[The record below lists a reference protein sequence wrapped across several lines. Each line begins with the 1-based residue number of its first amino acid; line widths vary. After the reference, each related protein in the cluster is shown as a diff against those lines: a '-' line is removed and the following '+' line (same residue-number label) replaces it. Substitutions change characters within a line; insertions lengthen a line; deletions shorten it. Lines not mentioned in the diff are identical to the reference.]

1 MSNIKGKKYEVIN
14 AWRGHGVFDDLFE
27 LGDIVVALENNSF
40 APLVIY
46 EKYYSDELADSI
58 MKDFYEGTLDDKY
71 WEMIDTMRLSQLR
84 ELDD

>member
-14 AWRGHGVFDDLFE
+14 AWRGHGDFDDLFE
-27 LGDIVVALENNSF
+27 NGDIVVALENNSF

-58 MKDFYEGTLDDKY
+58 MKDFYRGSLDDKY

>member
-14 AWRGHGVFDDLFE
+14 AWRKNGDFDDLFE
-27 LGDIVVALENNSF
+27 NGDIVVALEDNPF

-46 EKYYSDELADSI
+46 EKYYNEELADSI

-71 WEMIDTMRLSQLR
+71 WEMIDAMRLSQLR

>member
-1 MSNIKGKKYEVIN
+1 MLNIKGKKYEVIN

-27 LGDIVVALENNSF
+27 NGDIVVALENNSF

>member
-1 MSNIKGKKYEVIN
+1 MLNIKGKRYEVIN
-14 AWRGHGVFDDLFE
+14 TWRGHGVFDDLFE
-27 LGDIVVALENNSF
+27 NGDIVVALENNSF

-71 WEMIDTMRLSQLR
+71 WEMIDAMRLSQLR

>member
-14 AWRGHGVFDDLFE
+14 AWRGHGDFDDLFE
-27 LGDIVVALENNSF
+27 NGDIVVALENNSF

-46 EKYYSDELADSI
+46 EKYYSDELADFI
-58 MKDFYEGTLDDKY
+58 MKNFYKGTLDDKY
-71 WEMIDTMRLSQLR
+71 LEMIDTMRLSQLR

>member
-14 AWRGHGVFDDLFE
+14 TWRGYGDFDDLFE
-27 LGDIVVALENNSF
+27 NGDIVVALENNSF

-46 EKYYSDELADSI
+46 EKYYSDELADFI
-58 MKDFYEGTLDDKY
+58 MKNFYKGSLDDKY

>member
-1 MSNIKGKKYEVIN
+1 MPNIKGKKYEVCVV
-14 AWRGHGVFDDLFE
+14 WRGYGELDDLFE

>member
-14 AWRGHGVFDDLFE
+14 AWRKNGDFDDLFE
-27 LGDIVVALENNSF
+27 NGDIVVALEDSSF

-71 WEMIDTMRLSQLR
+71 WEMIDVMRLSQLR

>member
-14 AWRGHGVFDDLFE
+14 AWRGNGDFDDLFE

-71 WEMIDTMRLSQLR
+71 LEMIDTMRLSQLR

>member
-14 AWRGHGVFDDLFE
+14 AWRGHGDFDDLFE
-27 LGDIVVALENNSF
+27 NGDIVVALENNSF

-46 EKYYSDELADSI
+46 EKYYSDELADFI
-58 MKDFYEGTLDDKY
+58 IENFYRRSLDDKY

>member
-27 LGDIVVALENNSF
+27 NGDIVVALENNSF

-46 EKYYSDELADSI
+46 EKYYSDELADFI
-58 MKDFYEGTLDDKY
+58 IKNFYKGSLDDKY

>member
-14 AWRGHGVFDDLFE
+14 AWRGHGDFDDLFE
-27 LGDIVVALENNSF
+27 NGDIVVALENNSF

-71 WEMIDTMRLSQLR
+71 WEIIDAMRLSQLR

>member
-14 AWRGHGVFDDLFE
+14 AWRGNGDFDDLFE
-27 LGDIVVALENNSF
+27 NGDIVVALENNSF

-46 EKYYSDELADSI
+46 EKYYSDELADFI
-58 MKDFYEGTLDDKY
+58 IENFYRRSLDDKY

>member
-14 AWRGHGVFDDLFE
+14 VWRGYGKLDDLFE
-27 LGDIVVALENNSF
+27 IGDIVVALENNSF

>member
-1 MSNIKGKKYEVIN
+1 MSNIKGKRYEVCVV
-14 AWRGHGVFDDLFE
+14 WRGYGEFDDLFE
-27 LGDIVVALENNSF
+27 IGDIVVALEDNPF

-46 EKYYSDELADSI
+46 EKYYSEELADSI

-71 WEMIDTMRLSQLR
+71 WSMIDAMRLSQLR

>member
-14 AWRGHGVFDDLFE
+14 AWRGHGELDDLFE

>member
-1 MSNIKGKKYEVIN
+1 MSNIKGKRYEVCVV
-14 AWRGHGVFDDLFE
+14 WRGYGELDDLFE

-46 EKYYSDELADSI
+46 EKYYSDELADFI
-58 MKDFYEGTLDDKY
+58 IENFYRRSLDDKY

>member
-14 AWRGHGVFDDLFE
+14 AWKRNGDFDDLFE

>member
-14 AWRGHGVFDDLFE
+14 AWRGHGDFDDLFE
-27 LGDIVVALENNSF
+27 NGDIVVALENNSF

-71 WEMIDTMRLSQLR
+71 WEMINTMRLSQLR

>member
-14 AWRGHGVFDDLFE
+14 AWKRNGDFDDLFE

-71 WEMIDTMRLSQLR
+71 LEMIDTMRLSQLR

>member
-14 AWRGHGVFDDLFE
+14 AWRGNGDFDDLFE
-27 LGDIVVALENNSF
+27 NGDIVVALENNSF

-71 WEMIDTMRLSQLR
+71 LAMIDTMRLSQLR

>member
-14 AWRGHGVFDDLFE
+14 AWRGHGDFDDLFE
-27 LGDIVVALENNSF
+27 NGDIVVALENNSF

-71 WEMIDTMRLSQLR
+71 LEMIDTMRLSQLR

>member
-14 AWRGHGVFDDLFE
+14 AWRGHGDFDDLFE
-27 LGDIVVALENNSF
+27 NGDIVVALENNSF

-71 WEMIDTMRLSQLR
+71 WEMIDAMRLSQLR

>member
-1 MSNIKGKKYEVIN
+1 MSNIKGKRYEVCGV
-14 AWRGHGVFDDLFE
+14 WRGYGELDDLFE
-27 LGDIVVALENNSF
+27 LGEIVVALENKSF

-71 WEMIDTMRLSQLR
+71 LAMIDTMRLSQLR

>member
-14 AWRGHGVFDDLFE
+14 TWRGNGDFDDLFE
-27 LGDIVVALENNSF
+27 NGDIVVALENNSF

-71 WEMIDTMRLSQLR
+71 LEMIDTMRLSQLR

>member
-1 MSNIKGKKYEVIN
+1 MSNIKGKRYEVCVV
-14 AWRGHGVFDDLFE
+14 WRGYGEFDDLFE
-27 LGDIVVALENNSF
+27 IGDIVVALEDNPF

-46 EKYYSDELADSI
+46 EKYYSEELADSI

-71 WEMIDTMRLSQLR
+71 WEVIDTMRLSQLR

>member
-14 AWRGHGVFDDLFE
+14 AWRGHGDFDDLFE
-27 LGDIVVALENNSF
+27 NGDIVVALENNSF

-46 EKYYSDELADSI
+46 EKYYSDELADFI
-58 MKDFYEGTLDDKY
+58 MENFYRRSLDDKY

>member
-1 MSNIKGKKYEVIN
+1 MSNIKGKKYEVIDT
-14 AWRGHGVFDDLFE
+14 WRGHGDFDDLFE
-27 LGDIVVALENNSF
+27 NGDIVVALENNSF
-40 APLVIY
+40 APLVIH

-71 WEMIDTMRLSQLR
+71 WEMIDAMRLSQLR

>member
-1 MSNIKGKKYEVIN
+1 MLYEVIN
-14 AWRGHGVFDDLFE
+14 AWRGHGELDDLFE

-46 EKYYSDELADSI
+46 EKYYSDELADFI

>member
-27 LGDIVVALENNSF
+27 NGDIVVALENNSF
-40 APLVIY
+40 ASLVIY

-71 WEMIDTMRLSQLR
+71 FEMIDTMRLSQLR

>member
-14 AWRGHGVFDDLFE
+14 AWRGHGDFDDLFE
-27 LGDIVVALENNSF
+27 NGDIVVALENNSF

-46 EKYYSDELADSI
+46 EKYYSDELADFI
-58 MKDFYEGTLDDKY
+58 IKNFYRGSLDDKY